1 MGKFRILFVIAAA
14 LPPTSALSQSAPPP
28 GAPPAVSVGATS
40 GGQTPQPNGE
50 LLGSSLDP
58 YNSANQLDQYMH
70 RKEVGRFDEAS
81 PAGRKLGRAG
91 PASIKDLA
99 RGLPVNDRTGTA
111 IATVVSVDPDGVVL
125 SDGKLRVK
133 VPADA
138 FGRNN
143 AGLLLD
149 TTRSEFQQMVTKA
162 NAAS

>member
-81 PAGRKLGRAG
+81 PAGRKLGRAR

-99 RGLPVNDRTGTA
+99 RVCPST
-111 IATVVSVDPDGVVL
+111 I
-125 SDGKLRVK
+125 
-133 VPADA
+133 VPAPP
-138 FGRNN
+138 
-143 AGLLLD
+143 LPLSC
-149 TTRSEFQQMVTKA
+149 RSTPM
-162 NAAS
+162 ASYFPTAS